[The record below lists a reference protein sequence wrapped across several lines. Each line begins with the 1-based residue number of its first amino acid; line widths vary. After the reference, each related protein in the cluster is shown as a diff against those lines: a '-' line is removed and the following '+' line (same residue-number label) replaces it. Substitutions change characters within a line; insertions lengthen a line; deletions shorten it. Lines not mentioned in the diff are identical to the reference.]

1 MENHKDWFD
10 KITNRASGRSAA
22 ERSGESPATVNRQ
35 LKAGIISPDLVI
47 SLARGYGRSPVLAL
61 LETGYL
67 LPEETGAPT
76 LEEVA
81 NALTDQQLIAETA
94 RRIDSNPA
102 HWQGTFSEVVDG
114 EQDYDVRSNLYAVA
128 DNSDEDDG
136 TVRDFDYAPE
146 EYAADSSIDETEAR
160 LERGEDIID

>member
-1 MENHKDWFD
+1 MTSHNDWFE
-10 KITNRASGRSAA
+10 KLTHHASGRSAA

-35 LKAGIISPDLVI
+35 LKAGVISPELVI

-61 LETGYL
+61 LQTGYL

-81 NALTDQQLIAETA
+81 TTLTDQQLIAETA

-102 HWQGTFSEVVDG
+102 HWQGTFGEVIDG
-114 EQDYDVRSNLYAVA
+114 DQDADVQANLYAVA
-128 DNSDEDDG
+128 DSSDEEEEGDPG
-136 TVRDFDYAPE
+136 DYN
-146 EYAADSSIDETEAR
+146 D
-160 LERGEDIID
+160 